1 MSLGDLKNYGNK
13 GSNFNFQK
21 RVLELL
27 ACHCESLIVPN
38 YTTTQREALVAS
50 VGQLAFD
57 TDDDKL
63 YVYKAAGWTIIV

>member
-1 MSLGDLKNYGNK
+1 MSLGNLKDYGNK

-27 ACHCESLIVPN
+27 ACHCESLIVPS
-38 YTTTQREALVAS
+38 YTTSERNSLSAS

-57 TDDDKL
+57 IDEDRL
-63 YVYKAAGWTIIV
+63 YVYKAAGWTLIL

>member
-1 MSLGDLKNYGNK
+1 MSLGNLKDYGNK

-27 ACHCESLIVPN
+27 ACHCASLIVPN
-38 YTTTQREALVAS
+38 YTTAERNSLSAS

-57 TDDDKL
+57 TDEDTL
-63 YVYKAAGWTIIV
+63 YVYKASGWTTIV